1 MKGFALSPSF
11 ESENLWELGNGLLIN
26 PAEITVKIPVLFIF
40 LLFFDKLI
48 APKKGKTNQ
57 VGWRQLHYKNKNC
70 NNITAKNTKV
80 LKVESRTE
88 RQFGHTKATM
98 KNDL

>member
-1 MKGFALSPSF
+1 M
-11 ESENLWELGNGLLIN
+11 ELGNGLLIN
-26 PAEITVKIPVLFIF
+26 PAEITVKIHVLFIF
-40 LLFFDKLI
+40 LPFFDKLI
-48 APKKGKTNQ
+48 APQKKATQ